1 MNSWDEPRQ
10 PQVGTLGRLAVFIG
24 LIGLSIQ
31 LDVRGLAVVLAV
43 LLLAGAVA
51 FRSTLRRLLRW
62 RWVVFFAVLVLP
74 NALWNGEVDSNLA
87 GLSYS
92 RIGLETGL
100 MMALRAGI
108 MLTAVTWF
116 AASVDITEVA
126 GMLERVGLRGLGFSM
141 GVAVNL
147 LPSLQQSFNNAWNT
161 LRMRGGIGR
170 FKLRAIRLLLITVFA
185 NALRRAEEITLVA
198 EVRAFSPEGSRCMPL
213 KRGRYDLLLGLG
225 AFTALTVMALTG

>member
-74 NALWNGEVDSNLA
+74 NALWNGEAPVMYP
-87 GLSYS
+87 GKVCLSHP
-92 RIGLETGL
+92 
-100 MMALRAGI
+100 A
-108 MLTAVTWF
+108 
-116 AASVDITEVA
+116 
-126 GMLERVGLRGLGFSM
+126 
-141 GVAVNL
+141 
-147 LPSLQQSFNNAWNT
+147 
-161 LRMRGGIGR
+161 R
-170 FKLRAIRLLLITVFA
+170 FRK
-185 NALRRAEEITLVA
+185 
-198 EVRAFSPEGSRCMPL
+198 
-213 KRGRYDLLLGLG
+213 
-225 AFTALTVMALTG
+225 